1 MTIEINQFIEKFA
14 AEFEETPIEEL
25 VPSVNFKDLDEW
37 GSLLA
42 LSIIGM
48 IDDEYEVS
56 VTGDDMRKAITIEDL
71 YNIVKSRL

>member
-1 MTIEINQFIEKFA
+1 MEINQFIEKFA